1 MVKSQQNGIE
11 LVTRP
16 ADLQKLEADRAKDKK
31 RVDKLL
37 TAFNDSDEEATAEE
51 TEKKTE
57 ASGSVAAIKPF
68 SLAPQAESKDLSSE
82 EKKAATPGFSFGA
95 PKSDPKP
102 KSTETADPA
111 PKGPDVTAN
120 TGSKDEK
127 KDDKPPPPAFSFGA
141 SALASSA
148 STAKPEDK
156 KEGEGTAVASKPQF
170 SFGTSAVSP
179 KPKDPLSSAAAA
191 TTSIPAKPSF
201 AFGSSGGSTTS
212 RSGH

>member
-1 MVKSQQNGIE
+1 MVKSQQKGIE

-37 TAFNDSDEEATAEE
+37 TAFNDSDEEVTAEE
-51 TEKKTE
+51 TEKKNE

-68 SLAPQAESKDLSSE
+68 SLAPQAESKDPSSE
-82 EKKAATPGFSFGA
+82 EKKAATPGFSFGT

-102 KSTETADPA
+102 KSTESAD

-141 SALASSA
+141 SVLASSA

-156 KEGEGTAVASKPQF
+156 KEDEGTAVASKPQF

-191 TTSIPAKPSF
+191 TTSIPGKPSF